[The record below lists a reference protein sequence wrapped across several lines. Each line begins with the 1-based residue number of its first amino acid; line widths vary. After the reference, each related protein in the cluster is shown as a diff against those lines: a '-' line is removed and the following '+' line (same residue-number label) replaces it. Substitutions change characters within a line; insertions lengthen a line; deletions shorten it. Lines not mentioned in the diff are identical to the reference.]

1 MGCKNQQDAN
11 EKDLLTIHIE
21 DYENK
26 VIPRPAVISSI
37 DTIALNN
44 CGNFM
49 GDIKTVC
56 ISDSMVYVLDRAN
69 AVWAFKFP
77 SGDFVKRIRN
87 VGHGNG
93 EYVSA
98 WAMTLGDSLLFLM
111 DFDTKSI
118 LAYDAVL
125 NYKSSFRYGFPAMDF
140 IKVKDGFL
148 FLNLLAT
155 EKLHRIVHTN
165 NLGEVQQ
172 SYLPS
177 KMSLDMIYN
186 ETSFVRDKNGEV
198 YIFPPFSNEIY
209 RWTSGGPKPVFRT
222 DFGRNTAKDN
232 VKSSYDIT

>member
-1 MGCKNQQDAN
+1 
-11 EKDLLTIHIE
+11 
-21 DYENK
+21 
-26 VIPRPAVISSI
+26 
-37 DTIALNN
+37 
-44 CGNFM
+44 
-49 GDIKTVC
+49 
-56 ISDSMVYVLDRAN
+56 
-69 AVWAFKFP
+69 
-77 SGDFVKRIRN
+77 
-87 VGHGNG
+87 
-93 EYVSA
+93 
-98 WAMTLGDSLLFLM
+98 M

-118 LAYDAVL
+118 LAYDATL
-125 NYKSSFRYGFPAMDF
+125 NYKSSFRYGVPAMDF

-232 VKSSYDIT
+232 VKSSYDITESERAFNTGFFIVDHHIINNFYHSGKTYYSFYNMKNGRQHQGYADTTEVIPFAPRWQSSNGLIDYILTNDYDKWKPQKDSCDAALFVFHLK

>member
-1 MGCKNQQDAN
+1 
-11 EKDLLTIHIE
+11 
-21 DYENK
+21 
-26 VIPRPAVISSI
+26 
-37 DTIALNN
+37 
-44 CGNFM
+44 
-49 GDIKTVC
+49 
-56 ISDSMVYVLDRAN
+56 
-69 AVWAFKFP
+69 
-77 SGDFVKRIRN
+77 
-87 VGHGNG
+87 
-93 EYVSA
+93 
-98 WAMTLGDSLLFLM
+98 M

-172 SYLPS
+172 SYLPF

-186 ETSFVRDKNGEV
+186 ETSFVRDKNGKV

-209 RWTSGGPKPVFRT
+209 RWTSGGPKPAFRT

-232 VKSSYDIT
+232 VKSSYDITESERAFNTGFFIVDHHIINNFLLILQHEKWKTTPRVCRHDRGHTVCTPMAILQWSDRLHTYQ